1 MNVCPVCGGDR
12 DKDRAEIKR
21 IVRAHGF
28 ITEVV
33 NPAGRV
39 LIFRRGWWRKISG
52 KDRLQLGDQCN
63 ACDEAT
69 IRKFLGIK

>member
-21 IVRAHGF
+21 IVHERGF
-28 ITEVV
+28 KFETM
-33 NPAGRV
+33 NPGGR
-39 LIFRRGWWRKISG
+39 LLAFKSKFPGFPDKE
-52 KDRLQLGDQCN
+52 LQLGDQCN